1 MHVRQTPLV
10 FHSSPMIP
18 PPLPPDTHPKV
29 AVLLNLAAVL
39 LALEAYG
46 EAAERCAQV
55 LALDPC
61 STTALVR
68 RAKARAMR
76 REFTVC
82 V

>member
-1 MHVRQTPLV
+1 MVR
-10 FHSSPMIP
+10 P
-18 PPLPPDTHPKV
+18 PPPNTHTLTHTSQKV

-46 EAAERCAQV
+46 EAAERCTQV
-55 LALDPC
+55 LALDPR

-82 V
+82 I

>member
-1 MHVRQTPLV
+1 MNGKT
-10 FHSSPMIP
+10 P
-18 PPLPPDTHPKV
+18 PPNTHTLTHTSQKV
-29 AVLLNLAAVL
+29 AVLLNLAAIL

>member
-1 MHVRQTPLV
+1 MHPGA
-10 FHSSPMIP
+10 P
-18 PPLPPDTHPKV
+18 PPPHMSPKV
-29 AVLLNLAAVL
+29 AVLLNLAAIL